1 MFGYIRPFRPELRIK
16 EEEAYR
22 SVYCGLCKEL
32 GKNYGVFARLTLS
45 YDFTFLAILAMG
57 LGQGEPSFSKVRCL
71 ANPLKQCVACRQD
84 KITPAI
90 AAKAMI
96 TLYYKSLDQLCDE
109 RLFTRLPVYA
119 VFPLFRHAWKKAR
132 QTEPETER
140 LAAEMT
146 QKQAAAETQQAGPDQ
161 AAEPTADFLAC
172 VCESLKIRRP
182 NPRLIFLLASASL
195 CPKTPFSAESCID
208 SATYWA
214 GIFIFPMRWMIWKK
228 TKQKSGSIL
237 FCSLVP
243 RKNGNGFP
251 MSPLQTASVVP
262 SPNWQKHLNCC
273 SLMTGVP
280 FLKILYI
287 SD

>member
-119 VFPLFRHAWKKAR
+119 VFPLFQHAWKKAR

-140 LAAEMT
+140 LAAEMM

-172 VCESLKIRRP
+172 VCESLSQDPVQRRVLHRFGYLLGRYIYLSDALDDLEKDETKKRF
-182 NPRLIFLLASASL
+182 NPFLQS
-195 CPKTPFSAESCID
+195 CSAEEWKRLSYVPAAD
-208 SATYWA
+208 SIRGTIAELAKAFELLQLNDWR
-214 GIFIFPMRWMIWKK
+214 P
-228 TKQKSGSIL
+228 IL
-237 FCSLVP
+237 ENIVYFGLKHS
-243 RKNGNGFP
+243 
-251 MSPLQTASVVP
+251 LQTIL
-262 SPNWQKHLNCC
+262 QKKEK
-273 SLMTGVP
+273 MA
-280 FLKILYI
+280 
-287 SD
+287 